1 MTKKNKMGDVSIVT
15 SFLPTDA
22 RTTITIRSPQHWADP
37 ELWRTVASFASNV
50 TASLLQQSTRRGS
63 QKPSASLKNVLAFGG
78 RSINGLQGNSDHERN
93 DHNR

>member
-1 MTKKNKMGDVSIVT
+1 MTKKNKMGDVRIVT

-22 RTTITIRSPQHWADP
+22 RTTITFQSPQHWADP

-63 QKPSASLKNVLAFGG
+63 RNRTAYSKNVLAFVG
-78 RSINGLQGNSDHERN
+78 REDSD
-93 DHNR
+93 DILATD